1 MQVTPEA
8 VLHRYLT
15 LVNADEVEL
24 ARFVRLVGLDADLL
38 ARWLRLLNLTVSPSA
53 LRQGLDS
60 LENWTFIDLAQA
72 QAWAVLPPGGSVRLS
87 FEQWQL
93 VLKNACLAE
102 AIARSLSLPDPE
114 AVRWRIHLAMSGVML
129 PRDPA
134 LCTLI
139 EFRGTRAEL
148 LEDAST
154 EQKILALIDA
164 IDDQAITSVAALA
177 EQLLGLDPERF
188 PDLLGEAQASV
199 AAHIE
204 AVGLTETLQADWGE
218 DLWTLQQV
226 NLMAGLFLQS
236 GEPANLYEAH
246 ALAAKTL
253 FRLPPRLF
261 LLDDSGEQLVSLNG
275 QRYTIPVASASS
287 GIARCLR
294 QGELL
299 TIMDSAD
306 AAVADRQVLR
316 ALDAEQAQALPL
328 VTAGEKQGVLLF
340 AEDEDVDQ
348 TFAMQVYAQ
357 ALSRWLSAARG
368 SVVDGLGMLRNW
380 RDQEEK
386 RLRELVHEANNPL
399 SIVNNYLH
407 ILELRLQHEPQAL
420 EQLRLISRE
429 IRRATE
435 IIQSARDVPRAF
447 DLEPASAQLQHSN
460 FDINTLVRQITE
472 VHQGYAQAQEAE
484 LSANLYH
491 GALAVRSDEQR
502 VTQILNNLT
511 KNAIEATAHGDP
523 VTLETRGGVYRQ
535 GVEGV
540 EIMVRDAGPG
550 LTREV
555 LSKLYEPK
563 QSTKGGN
570 HAGLGLSIV
579 HRLVTE
585 ISASIDVRTESGQ
598 GTAFT
603 VFLPLAPA

>member
-1 MQVTPEA
+1 MTPEA